1 MNKAK
6 LKTYS
11 LGLIKERIEYYMDLI
26 LYHLDA
32 MSKDNT
38 YGNILIA
45 KNKIKSLRVRLKRAI
60 TVFLETEY
68 EDDHYDVYRGNH
80 IKWLDDK
87 LIQLGQT
94 SDSFLDR
101 FVRNILNPSL
111 TFECELTFLYGNQVV
126 HIKV

>member
-6 LKTYS
+6 LKTFS
-11 LGLIKERIEYYMDLI
+11 VNQRRDLIEYYMVLI
-26 LYHLDA
+26 LYYLDA
-32 MSKDNT
+32 MSKNNT

-60 TVFLETEY
+60 EVHLNNDKY
-68 EDDHYDVYRGNH
+68 REDH

-87 LIQLGQT
+87 LVQLGQT

-101 FVRNILNPSL
+101 FVRNIINPNL
-111 TFECELTFLYGNQVV
+111 TFECECTFSYGNQVV